1 MQESMSKGHVNGK
14 NGIRKAHVYERWIDL
29 IKRGNCSPH
38 VETIRLLSNFF
49 FFFFGSRRKVN
60 LYLNEKKTFVKP
72 TKKERI
78 FFSISS
84 YFLDSRSERI
94 LPKERRELEYV

>member
-49 FFFFGSRRKVN
+49 FFFFGSRRGYGEQVRKRLV
-60 LYLNEKKTFVKP
+60 LCYLGFEN
-72 TKKERI
+72 
-78 FFSISS
+78 
-84 YFLDSRSERI
+84 I
-94 LPKERRELEYV
+94 LPNSEALTNYK